1 MFVICRCLYFDSAG
15 SVVLDDILV
24 NIFRLLRR
32 FYSADNDRQ
41 LASNSQ
47 MSTYKLAQ
55 SLDIRFNSQTTKQ
68 SWLVLKSMV
77 ISNILT

>member
-1 MFVICRCLYFDSAG
+1 M
-15 SVVLDDILV
+15 LDDILV

-55 SLDIRFNSQTTKQ
+55 SLDIRLNSQTTKQ
-68 SWLVLKSMV
+68 SWLVLKSLV
-77 ISNILT
+77 IFNILP